1 MAMLASPQMMR
12 TLYFLHMMTKSWKK
26 AQRATGS
33 CARLASKCMTA
44 MVMGSA
50 AILKR
55 SSKTPK
61 RPSRVICRCSVMR

>member
-12 TLYFLHMMTKSWKK
+12 TLYFLHMMLNSWKK
-26 AQRATGS
+26 VPRAPGVF
-33 CARLASKCMTA
+33 ARRASKCSTA

-61 RPSRVICRCSVMR
+61 RPSRVHGRRNGMR